1 MPSPILAR
9 ADALMQRRR
18 SNAEIDDVPVLTD
31 AVDLADSDDDI
42 PVLLDVEA
50 IAPLLPLDEA
60 PAPDITPIATMEFP
74 GFEGAPPAEP
84 DLAAGEPPATEQ
96 AAPIDSA
103 LARADIAHEI
113 ARRVELRLA
122 AELPNIVAAAVRDY
136 LAEQHEPPGETG
148 SR

>member
-18 SNAEIDDVPVLTD
+18 STTDVDDVPVLTD

-50 IAPLLPLDEA
+50 VAPLLPADEA
-60 PAPDITPIATMEFP
+60 VPPEIAPD
-74 GFEGAPPAEP
+74 
-84 DLAAGEPPATEQ
+84 DAGELPDAMDEALIEDDFLASEPAAKEP
-96 AAPIDSA
+96 ALSSDAA

-122 AELPNIVAAAVRDY
+122 AELPNLIAAAVRDY
-136 LAEQHEPPGETG
+136 LAEQPEHAGE
-148 SR
+148 RDAN